1 MPTSKI
7 VNHPESHTI
16 RKGEVAV
23 KAGGF
28 EVGDGSEKGKVT
40 EASGDAFGE
49 LEFAVDDFYGSVG
62 YPALEVAE
70 DSVPVRFAGAR

>member
-1 MPTSKI
+1 MAHRCLEWGKSRGF
-7 VNHPESHTI
+7 E
-16 RKGEVAV
+16 RREVEV

-28 EVGDGSEKGKVT
+28 EVGDGPEELEVA

-49 LEFAVDDFYGSVG
+49 LEFAVDGFYRGAG

-70 DSVPVRFAGAR
+70 DSVPVRFEGAR